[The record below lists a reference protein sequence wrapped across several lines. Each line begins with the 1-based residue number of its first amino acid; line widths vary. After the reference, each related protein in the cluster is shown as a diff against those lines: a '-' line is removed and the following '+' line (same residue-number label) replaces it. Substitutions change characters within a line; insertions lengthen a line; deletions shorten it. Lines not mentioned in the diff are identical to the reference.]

1 MGWPLITFKPSIV
14 PCLLMT
20 AWRITSPVICAC
32 FAIGG
37 YTGVTLLIRL
47 PEITPWEILT
57 LCGATR
63 GGAALAALN
72 IPPST
77 PPGAPPDIPPNTPD
91 ILVGA
96 GASSSTIFLIFS
108 GILVGVRSTLSTIS
122 GGARFTTGAAAGGG
136 GGGGGGGGAT
146 RNVSSCLVGSA
157 SV

>member
-1 MGWPLITFKPSIV
+1 M
-14 PCLLMT
+14 
-20 AWRITSPVICAC
+20 
-32 FAIGG
+32 GG
-37 YTGVTLLIRL
+37 YTGVTLLISN
-47 PEITPWEILT
+47 PWVTPAEIFTR
-57 LCGATR
+57 CGATR
-63 GGAALAALN
+63 GGGAFAALK

-77 PPGAPPDIPPNTPD
+77 PPGAPPDMPPSTPD